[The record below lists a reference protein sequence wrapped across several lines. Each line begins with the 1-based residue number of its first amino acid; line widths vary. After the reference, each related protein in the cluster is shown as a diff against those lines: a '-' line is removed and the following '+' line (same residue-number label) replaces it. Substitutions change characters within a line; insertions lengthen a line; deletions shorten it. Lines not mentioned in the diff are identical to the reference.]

1 MIPARR
7 LVRAILLFPFGA
19 ALVSAAARV
28 PGPAIALRIDHA
40 TICGSALAPLE
51 SAFAEAGLPA
61 EYGGPH
67 ASGGTHM
74 AQLAFEDG
82 SYLELIAPQSAGAA
96 ALRGSPWAKAM
107 TGDAGPCAW
116 AVGTDDI
123 ERDVR
128 RFAALRIATRGPEP
142 GSRTKPDGTVI
153 RWKTATVGKGIR
165 GATLP
170 FLVEDVTPRGS
181 RVRPA
186 PGAGQTG
193 LTGIRTVVVGV
204 KHLERAIATFRKA
217 YGWTAPTVEVSTAW
231 GAKLASFPGEPV
243 ILAAPLRQRGSW
255 VAFRLQRFGES
266 PLAFVLGSRDLAAAK
281 ARFGLVE
288 EGAWFGKRIA
298 WFPSTRLRGAR
309 IGVALP

>member
-1 MIPARR
+1 MIPFQR
-7 LVRAILLFPFGA
+7 LVRAMLLFSFGA
-19 ALVSAAARV
+19 ALVSAATRA
-28 PGPAIALRIDHA
+28 PGPAIALKIDHA
-40 TICGSALAPLE
+40 TICGSALAPME

-74 AQLAFEDG
+74 ALLAFEDG

-96 ALRGSPWAKAM
+96 ALREPWGKSMA
-107 TGDAGPCAW
+107 GDAGPCAW
-116 AVGTDDI
+116 AVGSDDI

-128 RFAALRIATRGPEP
+128 RFASLRIATRGPEP
-142 GSRTKPDGTVI
+142 GSRTKPDGTII
-153 RWKTATVGKGIR
+153 RWKTAAVGKGIR

-170 FLVEDVTPRGS
+170 FLIEDVTPRAS

-186 PGAGQTG
+186 PGAGHAG

-243 ILAAPLRQRGSW
+243 ILAAPLRQKGSW

-266 PLAFVLGSRDLAAAK
+266 PLAFILGSRDLAAAK
-281 ARFGLVE
+281 ARFGLVD
-288 EGAWFGKRIA
+288 EGTWFGKRIA

>member
-1 MIPARR
+1 MIPVRR
-7 LVRAILLFPFGA
+7 LVRAILLFAFGA
-19 ALVSAAARV
+19 ALVAAAARV
-28 PGPAIALRIDHA
+28 PGPAVALKIDHA
-40 TICGSALAPLE
+40 TICGSALSPME

-74 AQLAFEDG
+74 ALLAFEDG
-82 SYLELIAPQSAGAA
+82 SYLELIAPQSAGALP
-96 ALRGSPWAKAM
+96 LRGSPWAKAM

-128 RFAALRIATRGPEP
+128 RFAALRIATHGPDP

-153 RWKTATVGKGIR
+153 RWKTATVGKGVR

-170 FLVEDVTPRGS
+170 FLIEDVTPRAS

-186 PGAGQTG
+186 PGAAGTG
-193 LTGIRTVVVGV
+193 LTGIRAVVVGV
-204 KHLERAIATFRKA
+204 KHLERSIATFRKA
-217 YGWTAPTVEVSTAW
+217 YGWGPPKIQASPAW
-231 GAKLASFPGEPV
+231 GARLASFPGEPV
-243 ILAAPLRQRGSW
+243 ILAAPLKQKGSW
-255 VAFRLQRFGES
+255 VAFRVQRFGES
-266 PLAFVLGSRDLAAAK
+266 PLAFILGSRDLGTAQK
-281 ARFGLVE
+281 RFELADESV
-288 EGAWFGKRIA
+288 WFGRKIA

-309 IGVALP
+309 IGVVGP